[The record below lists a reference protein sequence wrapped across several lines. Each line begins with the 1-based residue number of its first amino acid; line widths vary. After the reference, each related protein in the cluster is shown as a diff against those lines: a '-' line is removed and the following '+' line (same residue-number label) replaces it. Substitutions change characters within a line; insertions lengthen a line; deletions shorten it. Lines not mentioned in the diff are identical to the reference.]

1 MDQEDF
7 DEKVLEEK
15 MALIEEALNTIED
28 VIESLAKEAELH
40 PVTIIGITMTPEL
53 LGAAFSFLTSI
64 VFLTLSSATG
74 SDIAS
79 PI

>member
-1 MDQEDF
+1 
-7 DEKVLEEK
+7 

-28 VIESLAKEAELH
+28 VLESLAKEAELH

-53 LGAAFSFLTSI
+53 LGAAFSFITSVI
-64 VFLTLSSATG
+64 FLTLSSATG
-74 SDIAS
+74 TKIAS